1 MVDKLIKIN
10 NQEIPIELIK
20 NIDVEYNKIDGEGT
34 KRNLAGTMRR
44 QVIANKVKLTVA
56 LVPLLEEDEVQKIL
70 TLITNDTATVEYLD
84 PKIKGLKTI
93 KAYFSAP
100 KVSTPMQDERG
111 LIYNEFSFNI
121 IEM

>member
-56 LVPLLEEDEVQKIL
+56 LVPMLEEDEVQKIL

>member
-1 MVDKLIKIN
+1 MVDVLLKID
-10 NQEIPIELIK
+10 NQEIPVELIK
-20 NIDVEYNKIDGEGT
+20 KLQVEYNKIDGEGN

-44 QVIANKVKLTVA
+44 QVIANKVKLTVE
-56 LVPLLEEDEVQKIL
+56 LVPMLEENEVQTIL
-70 TLITNDTATVEYLD
+70 SLITKDEAKVEYLD

-100 KVSTPMQDERG
+100 KVSTPMKDERG
-111 LIYNEFSFNI
+111 LIYDEFSFNI

>member
-56 LVPLLEEDEVQKIL
+56 LVPMLEEDEVKKIL

>member
-56 LVPLLEEDEVQKIL
+56 LVPMLEEDEVQKIL

-121 IEM
+121 IET

>member
-56 LVPLLEEDEVQKIL
+56 LVPMLEEDEVQKIL
-70 TLITNDTATVEYLD
+70 TLITNDTATVEYYRNV
-84 PKIKGLKTI
+84 KG
-93 KAYFSAP
+93 A
-100 KVSTPMQDERG
+100 
-111 LIYNEFSFNI
+111 LI
-121 IEM
+121 

>member
-10 NQEIPIELIK
+10 NKEIPIELIK

>member
-56 LVPLLEEDEVQKIL
+56 LVPMLEEDEVQKIL
-70 TLITNDTATVEYLD
+70 TLITNDTAMVEYLD

>member
-10 NQEIPIELIK
+10 NQEIPLELIK

-34 KRNLAGTMRR
+34 KRNLVGTMRR

-56 LVPLLEEDEVQKIL
+56 LVPMLEEDEVQKIL

>member
-44 QVIANKVKLTVA
+44 QVIANKVRLTVA
-56 LVPLLEEDEVQKIL
+56 LVPMLEEDEVQKIL